1 MCVIAF
7 CHNIHRHH
15 IQVQP
20 IRARRV
26 IFDEFQ
32 EIIQN
37 IKMLT
42 SVRHTLSFK

>member
-32 EIIQN
+32 EIIQIN
-37 IKMLT
+37 ADKRETHII
-42 SVRHTLSFK
+42 F